1 MTLPLAG
8 RTVLVTRPAHQ
19 AAALVALASFV
30 VDIAALARPTQRCFK
45 FIVEP
50 PATPCDLLGQPHPL

>member
-19 AAALVALASFV
+19 AAALVSAIRAAGGTAYEFPAL
-30 VDIAALARPTQRCFK
+30 DIEAVPADELAAPLARLAGVDVA
-45 FIVEP
+45 I
-50 PATPCDLLGQPHPL
+50 